1 MALHPLPL
9 VAGSRQQ
16 ADEWALALTS
26 AGVSSRIEADHEG
39 WRLLVETEDAPR
51 ATAILEAY
59 VEENAPVEPA
69 AELHDAGPSSVPV
82 ILALALFAFWVVTG
96 PRDAGAGWFEHGSA
110 NSARLLNGQ
119 LWRSITALTLHA
131 DLAHVLAN
139 AVGLIVFTGG
149 LCRAFGSGVALWL
162 LLLSGG
168 AGNLLNA
175 LLRGPGHSAV
185 GASTAVF
192 GAVGALAAAQA
203 VSRRRRRGGHAPAW
217 LPVAAGLA
225 LLALLGSAAH
235 TDVLAHLF
243 GFVAGLIAGAVAA
256 TRLPRP
262 PEPGTQRWLG
272 LLATATVVAAW
283 AAAMG

>member
-1 MALHPLPL
+1 MSLHPLPL
-9 VAGSRQQ
+9 VADGQQQ

-26 AGVSSRIEADHEG
+26 AGVASRIEADHHG
-39 WRLLVETEDAPR
+39 WRLLVQSDEAAR
-51 ATAILEAY
+51 ATAILEAF
-59 VEENAPVEPA
+59 VEENARAEPDL
-69 AELHDAGPSSVPV
+69 ESHDAGPSAVPV
-82 ILALALFAFWVVTG
+82 SLALALVGFWVVTG
-96 PRDAGAGWFEHGSA
+96 PREAGSRWFEHGSA
-110 NSARLLNGQ
+110 NSARLLNGE

-149 LCRAFGSGVALWL
+149 LCRAFGSGIALWL

-185 GASTAVF
+185 GASTALF
-192 GAVGALAAAQA
+192 GAVGALAATQA
-203 VSRRRRRGGHAPAW
+203 VRRRRRVGHAPAW

-243 GFVAGLIAGAVAA
+243 GFGAGLIAGAGAA
-256 TRLPRP
+256 TLLPSP
-262 PEPGTQRWLG
+262 PEPRTQRWLG
-272 LLATATVVAAW
+272 FLAAATVTAAWVAALR
-283 AAAMG
+283 